1 MYNEVLKYGSYIV
14 DALVKHEQPIFVY
27 IPPHGELRG
36 GSWVVVDPTIN
47 PDQMEM
53 YADEESRGGVLE
65 PEGIV
70 NIKYRRDKQLDTM
83 ARLDTTYG
91 DLRRSLEDTS
101 LSKEQLSEIKTK
113 MAEREELLLPVYLQ
127 IALQFADLHDRA
139 GRMQAKNTIRQ
150 PLRWQNARRF
160 FYWRLRRRLSEELIV
175 KRMAAAAAIPAPR
188 NGAGGAIPSSSTTNT
203 VPESTRASHL
213 RTLHAWTGLLDEE
226 FEHDDLK
233 VATWYE
239 ENKKLVQAKVES
251 LRTEGVASE
260 VAQLLIGNKEGGLRG
275 VQQVLSM
282 LPVEEREDVLKYLGS
297 V

>member
-1 MYNEVLKYGSYIV
+1 
-14 DALVKHEQPIFVY
+14 
-27 IPPHGELRG
+27 
-36 GSWVVVDPTIN
+36 
-47 PDQMEM
+47 MEM

-70 NIKYRRDKQLDTM
+70 NIKYRREKQLDTM

-101 LSKEQLSEIKTK
+101 LSKEQLSEIKAK
-113 MAEREELLLPVYLQ
+113 MAEREEKLLPVYLQ

-139 GRMQAKNTIRQ
+139 GRMQAKNTIRKA
-150 PLRWQNARRF
+150 LRWQNARRF

-175 KRMAAAAAIPAPR
+175 KRMTSITA
-188 NGAGGAIPSSSTTNT
+188 SSG
-203 VPESTRASHL
+203 ESARASHL
-213 RTLHAWTGLLDEE
+213 RSLHAWTGLLDEE
-226 FEHDDLK
+226 LENDDFK

-239 ENKKLVQAKVES
+239 ENKKLVQTKVEL
-251 LRTEGVASE
+251 LRTDGVASE

-282 LPVEEREDVLKYLGS
+282 LPVEERENVLKYLGS